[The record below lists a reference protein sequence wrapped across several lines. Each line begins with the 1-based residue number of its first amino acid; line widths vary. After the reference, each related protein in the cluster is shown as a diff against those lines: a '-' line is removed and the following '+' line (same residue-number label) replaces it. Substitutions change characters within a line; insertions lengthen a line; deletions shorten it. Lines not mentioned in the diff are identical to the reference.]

1 MVNDKRYITK
11 TSIEINNGKYQWHK
25 TIVNDYIDFV
35 HDEIKGRLI
44 VKENLK
50 NKIKLIISYNNKQKE
65 INPDTVFGDKFI
77 DTTIDEK
84 QIKKAS

>member
-25 TIVNDYIDFV
+25 AIVDNYIDFV

-50 NKIKLIISYNNKQKE
+50 NKRKLIIPIIINKHTD
-65 INPDTVFGDKFI
+65 IHLNTLL
-77 DTTIDEK
+77 EK
-84 QIKKAS
+84 NLMIKKK